1 MRILIMLS
9 SGKQPIVLPKQRLER
24 HINSGFGK
32 RETLI
37 MSKNEQV
44 FTGAFNVVFQNWSTL
59 FCFEMIYRGTAA
71 TLLFPLH
78 RYLLALL
85 PGLAGEAYLGQENI
99 ASVFH
104 HPAALL
110 LLIAIALMTGLYIFF
125 EITALFICA
134 EKGWRREQI
143 SVWELWHET
152 VVKSVGLIRLN
163 RLPVF
168 LMLPFMAL
176 SVFAVLSG
184 YLRMVKIPEFVMDYI
199 KTAPLLLIFFTAVV
213 VFCHIILFLYIFG
226 VPHLLFTQKSFAA
239 SWKESLKMLHGKK
252 LRTAGILYG
261 YILLFILARAAALG
275 AGIFLIYGGVRLS
288 YPNLKT
294 AEYQF
299 QLHFRSFQ
307 EVESIAA
314 GALISAFLCAGIVVL
329 YHQYRKNRRPD
340 KKPQPMTLCRTT
352 LRVCAALGTLSLLII
367 FSESELGGR
376 IIFPEIVTTRVVAH
390 RGSAVVAPENTI
402 ASLLQAVKDGAEMAE
417 IDVRQL
423 KDGTLILMHDAN
435 FKRTTGV
442 DLNVWDADIE
452 MVQRLDA
459 GSFFSPDFAGE
470 PVATLENVLSEAN
483 GRIDLMIELKPTG
496 REQNLVRETLS
507 LIQKHDMEDQCVIAS
522 MDAGLLNQVKSSAPG
537 IQTVLIS
544 VLLLTEEYNLKD
556 VDAFSVETTSLS
568 PSMVVQAHLLGKQV
582 YAWTAN
588 SKENINKILNC
599 GADGVITD
607 NPLLA
612 RSCIE
617 QIGRNFFMEELTE
630 LLFP

>member
-1 MRILIMLS
+1 
-9 SGKQPIVLPKQRLER
+9 
-24 HINSGFGK
+24 
-32 RETLI
+32 

-44 FTGAFNVVFQNWSTL
+44 FTRAFNVVFQNWSTL

-104 HPAALL
+104 HPTALL
-110 LLIAIALMTGLYIFF
+110 LLLAIALMTGLYIFF

-134 EKGWRREQI
+134 EKGWRRERI

-184 YLRMVKIPEFVMDYI
+184 YLRMVKIPEFIMDYI

-239 SWKESLKMLHGKK
+239 SWRESLKMLHGKK

-340 KKPQPMTLCRTT
+340 KKPQTITLYRTA

-390 RGSAVVAPENTI
+390 RGSAVVAPENTMF
-402 ASLLQAVKDGAEMAE
+402 SLLQAVKDGAEMAE

-423 KDGTLILMHDAN
+423 KDETLVLTHDAN

-470 PVATLENVLSEAN
+470 PVATLENVLSEAK

-507 LIQKHDMEDQCVIAS
+507 LIQKHEMEDQCVIAS
-522 MDAGLLNQVKSSAPG
+522 MDAGLLNEVKASAPE

-544 VLLLTEEYNLKD
+544 VLLLTEEYNLKN

-568 PSMVVQAHLLGKQV
+568 PSMVAQSHLLGKQV

-588 SKENINKILNC
+588 SKESINKILNC